1 MNDPWFLGPE
11 EPDAVPRCI
20 RWHPVRMEKTPAEK
34 ELDRI
39 ERELDSKPPAKPPKD
54 GKLTAG
60 GAEKP
65 SKHSSLDAVL
75 VGAVLLAA
83 IGLIT
88 VLGESLNEKQ
98 KTQLSSGAIGG
109 AVGLLIGY
117 GIGRIKP

>member
-1 MNDPWFLGPE
+1 MD
-11 EPDAVPRCI
+11 
-20 RWHPVRMEKTPAEK
+20 KTPAEK

-39 ERELDSKPPAKPPKD
+39 ERELDSKPPKA

-60 GAEKP
+60 GADKP
-65 SKHSSLDAVL
+65 TKQPHLDAVI

-88 VLGESLNEKQ
+88 VVGESLNAKQ

>member
-1 MNDPWFLGPE
+1 MD
-11 EPDAVPRCI
+11 
-20 RWHPVRMEKTPAEK
+20 KTPAEK

-39 ERELDSKPPAKPPKD
+39 ERELDSKPTAKPPKA

-60 GAEKP
+60 DADKP
-65 SKHSSLDAVL
+65 SKNSSLDAVL

-88 VLGESLNEKQ
+88 VVGESLNEKQ
-98 KTQLSSGAIGG
+98 KVQLSAGSIGG
-109 AVGLLIGY
+109 AIGLLIGY

>member
-1 MNDPWFLGPE
+1 
-11 EPDAVPRCI
+11 
-20 RWHPVRMEKTPAEK
+20 MEKPPAEK

-39 ERELDSKPPAKPPKD
+39 ERELDSKPPANPPKD

-98 KTQLSSGAIGG
+98 KTQLSSCAIGG

-117 GIGRIKP
+117 GIGRIKT

>member
-1 MNDPWFLGPE
+1 
-11 EPDAVPRCI
+11 VI
-20 RWHPVRMEKTPAEK
+20 
-34 ELDRI
+34 
-39 ERELDSKPPAKPPKD
+39 
-54 GKLTAG
+54 
-60 GAEKP
+60 
-65 SKHSSLDAVL
+65 

-88 VLGESLNEKQ
+88 VVGENLNAKQ